1 MGLFSSEEGESHDE
15 QDVYDHKPVGHGF
28 LLILL
33 VLLPNSFGQSGNG
46 QAGRNDNQQNDYKPV
61 SYTHLTL
68 PTIYSV

>member
-1 MGLFSSEEGESHDE
+1 MISSPILRGPLRWAFFSSEEAESHDE

-46 QAGRNDNQQNDYKPV
+46 QAGRNDNQQNGYKP
-61 SYTHLTL
+61 
-68 PTIYSV
+68 